1 MLPTVAEVL
10 ALDEVRRGEPR
21 VVAGTDRLGTLV
33 RWVHAIE
40 LADAPRLLRGGELV
54 LTTGIALPDEGPLLD
69 AYVAGLASVGAAGLA
84 VELGR
89 RYTGGLPASFVAAA
103 ESHRLP
109 LIVFGHEVP
118 FVEITEAVHAR
129 IIDDQ
134 LDQLRASARLHEVFT
149 DLAVAGAGPA
159 EILRQA
165 ALLAGRP
172 VILEDLSHHVL
183 ACEPAGADPAAL
195 LDGFEASSRAVT
207 VRERTG
213 YDEPSGWLVAMAGA
227 RGEDWGRVIL
237 ACGAPPGP
245 GDTVLIERTA
255 TALALSRLLTRQHES
270 LERQAHATLIGA
282 IVAGAYPDLDEAAA
296 RARALGVQVTGR
308 QLLTMVIRF
317 RRGGRGLPAHAAAA
331 KVGDAV
337 ADACRD
343 ERIPALVGPLDEQSV
358 GALLSL
364 DRHVPGDP
372 ALGAVCAAA
381 RRRLPGDDLVIG
393 VGSDVA
399 TLADARR
406 SLLEAQQVAD
416 AAAQP
421 SAPGRSRPYHRLADL
436 RLRGL
441 LHLLTDDARL
451 ATFVDRE
458 IGPLLAHDQAHGT
471 RLTKVLGAYLAEGG
485 NKAAAA
491 GRAHLARPT
500 FYERLRLI
508 ERILGVSLDSAESRT
523 SLHVA
528 LLAVVSGHSG
538 AGRAE
543 VADRREFVRRGQPAM
558 LDAQFGGAR
567 GARRGGLGR
576 QRRGVAAE
584 AGHRQE

>member
-10 ALDEVRRGEPR
+10 ALDAVRQGQPR
-21 VVAGTDRLGTLV
+21 VVAGADRLGTPV

-40 LADAPRLLRGGELV
+40 LADAARLLRGGELV
-54 LTTGIALPDEGPLLD
+54 LTTGIALPGEGALLD
-69 AYVAGLASVGAAGLA
+69 AYVADLASVGVAALA

-89 RYTGGLPASFVAAA
+89 RYTGGLPAGFVAAA
-103 ESHRLP
+103 ESCALP
-109 LIVFGHEVP
+109 LIVFGREVP

-129 IIDDQ
+129 IIEDQ

-195 LDGFEASSRAVT
+195 LDGFAARARAVT
-207 VRERTG
+207 PAGRTAF
-213 YDEPSGWLVAMAGA
+213 DEPSGWLVTVVGA

-237 ACGAPPGP
+237 VCGAPPGP
-245 GDTVLIERTA
+245 ADTILIERTA
-255 TALALSRLLTRQHES
+255 TALALARLLTRQHES

-296 RARALGVQVTGR
+296 RARALGVPVTGR

-317 RRGGRGLPAHAAAA
+317 RHGGRGLPAHAAAA
-331 KVGDAV
+331 KV
-337 ADACRD
+337 ADALAGACRS
-343 ERIPALVGPLDEQSV
+343 ERIPALVGPLGEESV

-364 DRHVPGDP
+364 ARRAPDD
-372 ALGAVCAAA
+372 ASLAAVCAVT
-381 RRRLPGDDLVIG
+381 RRRLPADTLVIG
-393 VGSDVA
+393 VGSPVP
-399 TLADARR
+399 TLAEARR

-421 SAPGRSRPYHRLADL
+421 SAPGRARPYYRLADL

-441 LHLLTDDARL
+441 LHLLGDDARL
-451 ATFVDRE
+451 AMFVDRE
-458 IGPLLAHDQAHGT
+458 LGPLIAHDLAHGAG
-471 RLTKVLGAYLAEGG
+471 LTKVLGAYLAEGG

-491 GRAHLARPT
+491 ARAHLARPT
-500 FYERLRLI
+500 FYERLRAI
-508 ERILGVSLDSAESRT
+508 ERILGVSLESAESRT

-528 LLAVVSGHSG
+528 LLAV
-538 AGRAE
+538 
-543 VADRREFVRRGQPAM
+543 
-558 LDAQFGGAR
+558 L
-567 GARRGGLGR
+567 
-576 QRRGVAAE
+576 
-584 AGHRQE
+584 AGHHPHGPAVTG

>member
-1 MLPTVAEVL
+1 MEVA
-10 ALDEVRRGEPR
+10 A
-21 VVAGTDRLGTLV
+21 
-33 RWVHAIE
+33 
-40 LADAPRLLRGGELV
+40 
-54 LTTGIALPDEGPLLD
+54 
-69 AYVAGLASVGAAGLA
+69 LA

-89 RYTGGLPASFVAAA
+89 RYTGGLPAGFVAAA
-103 ESHRLP
+103 ESCGLP
-109 LIVFGHEVP
+109 LIVFGREVP

-129 IIDDQ
+129 IIEDQ

-159 EILRQA
+159 EIVRQA

-172 VILEDLSHHVL
+172 VILEDLSHRVL

-195 LDGFEASSRAVT
+195 LDGFEERSRAVAPAG
-207 VRERTG
+207 RTG
-213 YDEPSGWLVAMAGA
+213 YDEPSGWLVTTAGA

-245 GDTVLIERTA
+245 GDAALIERTA
-255 TALALSRLLTRQHES
+255 TSLALARLLTRQHES

-308 QLLTMVIRF
+308 QLLTMVIMF
-317 RRGGRGLPAHAAAA
+317 RHGGRGLPAHAVAA
-331 KVGDAV
+331 KVADAL
-337 ADACRD
+337 ADACRSA
-343 ERIPALVGPLDEQSV
+343 RIPALVGPLDEGSV

-364 DRHVPGDP
+364 DRHAPGDP
-372 ALGAVCAAA
+372 ALGAVCATA
-381 RRRLPGDDLVIG
+381 RRRLPGDELVIG
-393 VGSDVA
+393 VGSPVA

-416 AAAQP
+416 AAAQS
-421 SAPGRSRPYHRLADL
+421 SAPGRARPYYYRLADL

-441 LHLLTDDARL
+441 LHLLGDDARL

-458 IGPLLAHDQAHGT
+458 LGPLIAHDLTHGT
-471 RLTKVLGAYLAEGG
+471 GLTKVLGAYLAEGG

-491 GRAHLARPT
+491 ARAHLARPT
-500 FYERLRLI
+500 FYERLRAI
-508 ERILGVSLDSAESRT
+508 ERILGVSLEAAESRT

-528 LLAVVSGHSG
+528 LLAVLAGHHP
-538 AGRAE
+538 R
-543 VADRREFVRRGQPAM
+543 
-558 LDAQFGGAR
+558 
-567 GARRGGLGR
+567 GR
-576 QRRGVAAE
+576 QVA
-584 AGHRQE
+584 G

>member
-10 ALDEVRRGEPR
+10 ALDVMRRGEPR

-54 LTTGIALPDEGPLLD
+54 LTTGIALPEEGPLLD
-69 AYVAGLASVGAAGLA
+69 AYVAGLASVGVAGLA

-89 RYTGGLPASFVAAA
+89 RYTGGLPAGFVAAA
-103 ESHRLP
+103 EAHRLP
-109 LIVFGHEVP
+109 LIVLGREVP

-172 VILEDLSHHVL
+172 
-183 ACEPAGADPAAL
+183 AGADPAAL
-195 LDGFEASSRAVT
+195 LDGFEARSRAVT
-207 VRERTG
+207 LRGRTG
-213 YDEPSGWLVAMAGA
+213 YDEPSGWLVTMAGA

-282 IVAGAYPDLDEAAA
+282 IVAGAYPDLDAAAA

-308 QLLTMVIRF
+308 QLLTMVITF
-317 RRGGRGLPAHAAAA
+317 RHGGRGLPAHAVAA
-331 KVGDAV
+331 KV
-337 ADACRD
+337 ADALAGACRG
-343 ERIPALVGPLDEQSV
+343 ERIPALAGPLGEESV

-364 DRHVPGDP
+364 DRHTPGDP
-372 ALGAVCAAA
+372 ALGAVCAAT

-393 VGSDVA
+393 VGSPVA

-441 LHLLTDDARL
+441 LHLLGDDARL

-458 IGPLLAHDQAHGT
+458 LGPLIAHDLAHGT
-471 RLTKVLGAYLAEGG
+471 GLTKVLGAYLAEGG

-491 GRAHLARPT
+491 ARAHLARPT
-500 FYERLRLI
+500 LYERLRAI
-508 ERILGVSLDSAESRT
+508 ERILGVSLESAESRT

-528 LLAVVSGHSG
+528 LLAVLAGHHP
-538 AGRAE
+538 R
-543 VADRREFVRRGQPAM
+543 
-558 LDAQFGGAR
+558 
-567 GARRGGLGR
+567 GR
-576 QRRGVAAE
+576 QVTGAKQVAAAQALAE
-584 AGHRQE
+584 QR